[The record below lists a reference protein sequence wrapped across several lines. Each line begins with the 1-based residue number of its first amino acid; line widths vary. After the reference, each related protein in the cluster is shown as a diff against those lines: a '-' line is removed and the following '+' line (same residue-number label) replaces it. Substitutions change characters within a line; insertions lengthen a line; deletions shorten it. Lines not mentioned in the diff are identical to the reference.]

1 MTYNNPTV
9 DEKHDDEKHDDGK
22 HDSHDAPA
30 DAGHAGNGEVVAD
43 DHAGHDG
50 HDHAEHGDHAG
61 HGEHAAHPEKT
72 GIEQAMDY
80 YLSPDHLI
88 GHVQDAYYFEGIGY
102 NDEESWTKNKINI
115 PWISPF
121 TEEKPFLGENGVIN
135 VKPNDFL
142 GPITF
147 QPSKFVVLELIG
159 ALILCAVF
167 IPFAN
172 RVKNG
177 DRPKGRLSN
186 MLDATLCYVRD
197 EIAVPGIGSHDAK
210 RFLPFVWSVFFFVL
224 VLNLIGMVP
233 GLGAATGS
241 ISVTAALALAVFAV
255 VMGTGMKKM
264 GVVGF
269 LKAQAPHLDIAPALK
284 LVLLP
289 MIWAIEVFGLM
300 IKHMVL
306 AVRLFANM
314 FAGHLVLGVFVAFI
328 GVTWGSYMSWGVA
341 PVTILASV
349 AISVLELLVAFIQ
362 AYVFAFLTSLF
373 IGAAIHPH

>member
-1 MTYNNPTV
+1 MINENPIV
-9 DEKHDDEKHDDGK
+9 DDEKHDVK
-22 HDSHDAPA
+22 EDAHENEQ
-30 DAGHAGNGEVVAD
+30 G
-43 DHAGHDG
+43 
-50 HDHAEHGDHAG
+50 GDHAHEGDHKHEGDQDHANEG
-61 HGEHAAHPEKT
+61 HATDKS
-72 GIEQAMDY
+72 GIEQAMDW

-88 GHVQDAYYFEGIGY
+88 GHVQDAHYFEGFGY
-102 NDEESWTKNKINI
+102 KTEKGFEKNKIEI
-115 PWISPF
+115 PWISHW
-121 TEEKPFLGENGVIN
+121 TEDKPFMGEHGAVIDF
-135 VKPNDFL
+135 KPNDFV
-142 GPITF
+142 GPATF
-147 QPSKFVVLELIG
+147 QPSKFVILELIG
-159 ALILCAVF
+159 ALIVCAIF
-167 IPFAN
+167 IPFA
-172 RVKNG
+172 RRIKNG
-177 DRPKGRLSN
+177 DKPKGRFAN
-186 MLDATLCYVRD
+186 MLDTTLCYVRD

-241 ISVTAALALAVFAV
+241 ISVTAAFALAVFIV

-269 LKAQAPHLDIAPALK
+269 LKAQAPHLDINPALK

-328 GVTWGSYMSWGVA
+328 GVTAGSVMFWGVA

-349 AISVLELLVAFIQ
+349 AISLLELLVAFIQ

-373 IGAAIHPH
+373 IGTAIHPH